1 MIISALKETNNE
13 EKRVA
18 IVPDVAK
25 KLVNDGHTVL
35 IEKDAGTSSFFS
47 NEAYIE
53 AGAEIS
59 SSDDII
65 LKSDILLVVNLPS
78 DEILSEIRQAF
89 INDGNKRL
97 INGKISYE
105 ATIYRVSALA

>member
-1 MIISALKETNNE
+1 MIISALKEINNE

-18 IVPDVAK
+18 IVPDIAR

-35 IEKDAGTSSFFS
+35 IEKDAGISSFFS

-65 LKSDILLVVNLPS
+65 LKSVRNN
-78 DEILSEIRQAF
+78 EISQIIEVIK
-89 INDGNKRL
+89 N
-97 INGKISYE
+97 KISNF
-105 ATIYRVSALA
+105 T